1 MAIADSLAFLP
12 FILPLA
18 LLGLLSV
25 IPLIIL
31 YMLLPKPFKVSMP
44 SVMFL
49 MKVEES
55 REKIYSSITKIVRDP
70 LFIVQLFVLI
80 LLAVAAAG
88 PYIVSYDTLSDK
100 NTVIIIDGSAS
111 MQAGDRF
118 GEAQRDASR
127 YLSQVNT
134 VILAESAPV
143 IVAENVSA
151 AEAERTIQS
160 LSSKAVTA
168 DLGSAMSSAA
178 SLLSAKG
185 GSIYVLSD
193 FTSWSGL
200 NPLEAKNL
208 LGSGLD
214 VTFVPYGTT
223 TANNLAV
230 INGYLEKSNGT
241 YNYYF
246 MVRNYDTGVKSVYAN
261 VTTTLPNGSTLV
273 YTPLT
278 VTVPGDG
285 VETFSFKNVR
295 RGTTEIRLMTDDA
308 IQSDN
313 YAYISIP
320 GTQSADVLYVSDS
333 GGSVETL
340 PSQISLSLIPELT
353 VTSVTEVP
361 EAVSMN
367 YSFAVVNMGDRV
379 LTGPEVDA
387 LHTYAVNGGKVVFV
401 AGRYLEAANQTVNL
415 SKLLPIHVNETV
427 TRIDGTQI
435 YTANNDFTS
444 GLDLNSVYVK
454 TYLNA
459 ETRNLTATA
468 YLVMTTD
475 GVPIIAYSSYGN
487 GTIFYFGLDDH
498 SGEDA
503 WNNFASFPAFPVF
516 WIRVA
521 DYFAGIGD
529 ISEYN
534 VKAGTIQTLSS
545 DIEILT
551 PGGKMTTN
559 RVLFDTVG
567 VYTIGPKK
575 VAVNMYNDKESN
587 TLSPRLQGLE
597 NANEGG
603 ELPVQY
609 EIKTNLFYIFA
620 ILAALLMI
628 LELYLLRKRG
638 DI

>member
-1 MAIADSLAFLP
+1 MAIADSLP
-12 FILPLA
+12 FIFPWA
-18 LLGLLSV
+18 LLGLLSI

-55 REKIYSSITKIVRDP
+55 REKIYSSITKIIRDP
-70 LFIVQLFVLI
+70 LFIVQLLVLI

-88 PYIVSYDTLSDK
+88 PYILSYDTLSDK

-111 MQAGDRF
+111 MQVGDRF

-134 VILAESAPV
+134 VILAESVPV

-151 AEAERTIQS
+151 AEAERAIQS
-160 LSSKAVTA
+160 LSAKAVTA
-168 DLGSAMSSAA
+168 DIGSSMASAA
-178 SLLSAKG
+178 NILSAKG
-185 GSIYVLSD
+185 GSVYVLSD
-193 FTSWSGL
+193 FTSWDGL
-200 NPLEAKNL
+200 NPMEAKNL
-208 LGSGLD
+208 LGGGLD
-214 VTFVPYGTT
+214 VNFIPYGTT
-223 TANNLAV
+223 TSNNMAI

-261 VTTTLPNGSTLV
+261 VTTTLPNGSKLV
-273 YTPLT
+273 YAPLT
-278 VTVPGDG
+278 VSVPGDG
-285 VETFSFKNVR
+285 VETFVFKNVR
-295 RGTTEIRLMTDDA
+295 SGTTEIKLATSDA
-308 IQSDN
+308 IESDN

-320 GTQSADVLYVSDS
+320 GTQSADVLYISDS
-333 GGSVETL
+333 GSAKETL
-340 PSQISLSLIPELT
+340 PSQIALSLIPELT
-353 VTSVTEVP
+353 VTSADEVP
-361 EAVSMN
+361 EMLSMN
-367 YSFAVVNMGDRV
+367 YSFVVVNMGDRV
-379 LTGPEVDA
+379 LTGTEVDS
-387 LHTYAVNGGKVVFV
+387 LHTYVSNGGNLVFV
-401 AGRYLEAANQTVNL
+401 AGKYLEAANQTVNL
-415 SKLLPIHVNETV
+415 SKMLPARINTTV
-427 TRIDGTQI
+427 TSIDGTQI
-435 YTANNDFTS
+435 YAVGNDFTS
-444 GLDLNSVYVK
+444 GLDLNSVYMK

-459 ETRNLTATA
+459 ETRDLTATT
-468 YLVMTTD
+468 YPVMTMA
-475 GVPIIAYSSYGN
+475 GVPIIAYGPYSN
-487 GTIFYFGLDDH
+487 GTVFYFGLDDH
-498 SGEDA
+498 PGEDA

-516 WIRVA
+516 WIRIA

-534 VKAGTIQTLSS
+534 VKAGTILTLSS
-545 DIEILT
+545 DTEILT
-551 PGGKMTTN
+551 PEGKTTTN

-567 VYTIGPKK
+567 VYTIGQKK

-587 TLSPRLQGLE
+587 TMTAQMTGLE

-603 ELPVQY
+603 ELPTQY
-609 EIKTNLFYIFA
+609 EIKTNIFYIFA

>member
-1 MAIADSLAFLP
+1 MAIADSLSSLP
-12 FILPLA
+12 FIFPLA
-18 LLGLLSV
+18 LLGLLSI

-49 MKVEES
+49 MRVEES

-80 LLAVAAAG
+80 MLAVAAAG
-88 PYIVSYDTLSDK
+88 PYILSYDTLSDK

-111 MQAGDRF
+111 MQIGDRF
-118 GEAQRDASR
+118 AEAQRDAPR

-134 VILAESAPV
+134 VILAESTPV
-143 IVAENVSA
+143 IIAENVSA
-151 AEAERTIQS
+151 ADAERAIKG

-168 DLGSAMSSAA
+168 DIGSSMATASSI
-178 SLLSAKG
+178 LSAKG
-185 GSIYVLSD
+185 GSVYVLSD
-193 FTSWSGL
+193 FTAWDGL
-200 NPLEAKNL
+200 NPMEAKNL

-214 VTFVPYGTT
+214 VTFVPYGTPT
-223 TANNLAV
+223 SNNLAI

-261 VTTTLPNGSTLV
+261 VTTTLPNGSKLV
-273 YTPLT
+273 YSPLT
-278 VTVPGDG
+278 VSVQGDS
-285 VETFSFKNVR
+285 VETFVFKNVR
-295 RGTTEIRLMTDDA
+295 SGTTEIKLITSDA
-308 IQSDN
+308 IESDN

-320 GTQSADVLYVSDS
+320 GTQSADVLYISDA
-333 GGSVETL
+333 GGTL
-340 PSQISLSLIPELT
+340 PSEVALSLIPELT
-353 VTSVTEVP
+353 VTSIEEVP
-361 EAVSMN
+361 ESLSMS
-367 YSFAVVNMGDRV
+367 YSFVVVNMGDHV
-379 LTGPEVDA
+379 LTSEEVDT
-387 LHTYAVNGGKVVFV
+387 LHTYVSNGGNLVFV
-401 AGRYLEAANQTVNL
+401 AGKYLEAANQTVNL
-415 SKLLPIHVNETV
+415 SKMLPARINSTV
-427 TRIDGTQI
+427 SSIDGTQI
-435 YTANNDFTS
+435 YAVGSDFTS
-444 GLDLNSVYVK
+444 DLDLNSVYMR

-459 ETRNLTATA
+459 ETRDLSATA
-468 YLVMTTD
+468 YPVMTME
-475 GVPIIAYSSYGN
+475 GVPIIAYGPYNN
-487 GTIFYFGLDDH
+487 GTVFYFGLNDH

-516 WIRVA
+516 WIRIA

-534 VKAGTIQTLSS
+534 VKAGTIMTLSA
-545 DIEILT
+545 DTEILT
-551 PGGKMTTN
+551 PNGKTTTN

-567 VYTIGPKK
+567 VYTIGSKK
-575 VAVNMYNDKESN
+575 IAVNMYNDKESN
-587 TLSPRLQGLE
+587 TVTERMTGLE

-603 ELPVQY
+603 ELPTQY
-609 EIKTNLFYIFA
+609 EIKTNIFYIFA

>member
-1 MAIADSLAFLP
+1 MAITDSLP
-12 FILPLA
+12 FIFPWA
-18 LLGLLSV
+18 LLGLLSI

-88 PYIVSYDTLSDK
+88 PYILSYDTLSDK

-127 YLSQVNT
+127 YLSQINT
-134 VILAESAPV
+134 VILAESVPV

-151 AEAERTIQS
+151 AEAERAIQS
-160 LSSKAVTA
+160 LSAKAVTA
-168 DLGSAMSSAA
+168 DIGSSMASAA
-178 SLLSAKG
+178 NILSAKG
-185 GSIYVLSD
+185 GSVYVLSD
-193 FTSWSGL
+193 FTSWDGM
-200 NPLEAKNL
+200 NPMEAKNL
-208 LGSGLD
+208 LGGGLD

-223 TANNLAV
+223 TSNNLAI

-261 VTTTLPNGSTLV
+261 VTTTLPNGSKLV
-273 YTPLT
+273 YSPLT
-278 VTVPGDG
+278 VSVPGDG
-285 VETFSFKNVR
+285 VETFVFKNVR
-295 RGTTEIRLMTDDA
+295 SGTTEIKLVTSDA
-308 IQSDN
+308 IESDN
-313 YAYISIP
+313 YAYVSIP
-320 GTQSADVLYVSDS
+320 GTQSAEVLYISDA
-333 GGSVETL
+333 GSSKETL
-340 PSQISLSLIPELT
+340 PSQIALSLIPELT
-353 VTSVTEVP
+353 VTSTDEVP
-361 EAVSMN
+361 ETLSMN
-367 YSFAVVNMGDRV
+367 YSFVVVNMGDRV
-379 LTGPEVDA
+379 LTGTEVDS
-387 LHTYAVNGGKVVFV
+387 LHTYASNGGNLVFV
-401 AGRYLEAANQTVNL
+401 AGRYLEAANQTVNM
-415 SKLLPIHVNETV
+415 SKMLPVRVNATV
-427 TRIDGTQI
+427 TSIDGTQI
-435 YTANNDFTS
+435 YAVGNDFTS
-444 GLDLNSVYVK
+444 GLDLNSVYMK

-459 ETRNLTATA
+459 ETRDLTATT
-468 YLVMTTD
+468 YPVMTME
-475 GVPIIAYSSYGN
+475 GVPIIAYGPYSN
-487 GTIFYFGLDDH
+487 GTVFYFGLDDH
-498 SGEDA
+498 PGEEA

-516 WIRVA
+516 WIRIA

-534 VKAGTIQTLSS
+534 VKAGTILTLSA
-545 DIEILT
+545 DTEILT
-551 PGGKMTTN
+551 PEGKTTTN

-567 VYTIGPKK
+567 VYTIGQKK

-587 TLSPRLQGLE
+587 TMTPQMTGLE

-603 ELPVQY
+603 ELPTQY
-609 EIKTNLFYIFA
+609 EIKTNIFYIFA